1 MVTLSSIIK
10 INALEKHMKY
20 ISYLLAILLIAPS
33 SAVLADKKGEDERKK
48 NKRRDKVEVIV
59 LGDGGAQHLST
70 SLTGR
75 IEFLINDNLSHL
87 QITGGK
93 TSYDNG
99 LTFDMSG
106 FIRIGSSRGESHV
119 VCDGGPFAVYERNL
133 VFSNAEGYFV
143 LATPPAAESADPT
156 NEQAAV
162 VCFSPSS
169 PSSGAVYVDPT
180 SVVAG
185 AGAFACASGGFPV
198 RLNGMPN
205 TVTDQN
211 DFYSAQNFSAGI
223 VTTPAFVIYADYL
236 RNPEKG
242 TDITGAIVIP
252 PEC

>member
-1 MVTLSSIIK
+1 MVILSSIIK

-33 SAVLADKKGEDERKK
+33 SAVLADKDGEDKSKK

-70 SLTGR
+70 SLIGR
-75 IEFLINDNLSHL
+75 LEILINDNLSHI

-106 FIRIGSSRGESHV
+106 FIRVGSSRGESHV
-119 VCDGGPFAVYERNL
+119 VCGGGPFAVYERNL

-143 LATPPAAESADPT
+143 MATPPAAESADPT

-162 VCFSPSS
+162 VCTSP
-169 PSSGAVYVDPT
+169 GVFVNTT

-185 AGAFACASGGFPV
+185 AGAFACASGGFAR

-205 TVTDQN
+205 TVDGQN
-211 DFYSAQNFSAGI
+211 DFGSAGNFSAGI
-223 VTTPAFVIYADYL
+223 YTIPAYVIYADDTG
-236 RNPEKG
+236 NPERG
-242 TDITGAIVIP
+242 TDVTGAIVIP